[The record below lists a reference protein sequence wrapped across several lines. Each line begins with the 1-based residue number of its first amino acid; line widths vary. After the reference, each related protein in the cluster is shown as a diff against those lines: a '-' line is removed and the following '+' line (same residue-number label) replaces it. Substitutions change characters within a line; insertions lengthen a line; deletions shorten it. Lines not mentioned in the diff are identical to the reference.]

1 VNLKVSLDTDI
12 TSNLTQPQSFN
23 FYYCKNAFSKVKKG
37 SPVPHDKIAVKRAN
51 LAAPGGRGSGAIVSL
66 FAKSSLTGIETTR
79 SSFRHGTMRA
89 GAGRR
94 LLGPNRKSDPPT
106 DVDIN
111 NSALVKRDQ
120 SSSVLKVPRLRRY
133 ACFGNT
139 PPPRG
144 ASYEEN

>member
-1 VNLKVSLDTDI
+1 MNLKVSLDTDI

-23 FYYCKNAFSKVKKG
+23 FYYCKTHSRK
-37 SPVPHDKIAVKRAN
+37 SPHDKIAVKRAN

-66 FAKSSLTGIETTR
+66 FAKSSLTGIETTP

-94 LLGPNRKSDPPT
+94 LLDPNRKSDPPT